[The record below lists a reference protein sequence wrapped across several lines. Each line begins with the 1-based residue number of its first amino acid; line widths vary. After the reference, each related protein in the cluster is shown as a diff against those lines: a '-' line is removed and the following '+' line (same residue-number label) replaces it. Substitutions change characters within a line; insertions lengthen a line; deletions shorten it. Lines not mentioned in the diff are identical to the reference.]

1 MGIQNLQS
9 NEINQNGYHK
19 NILTQDKIGALF
31 IFPNGYVPNDCLAC
45 DGYILKILD
54 YSSLYN
60 IIGKDYNKG
69 DEKSDEFRIPDYNI
83 SGRFLQPG
91 TSNFGAVKSAGLPN
105 ITDSAGNEISYLDN
119 MEMDLDVGDTND
131 FEAVVN
137 FWDNKMFSYNN
148 RIYIPETEY
157 GGIIGDREIITKNSE
172 IVLRGYT
179 WRGLL
184 STKVIIPPKDSTNL
198 ILSGEIN
205 AVVRML
211 IGDYFGNL
219 FYVPDEDTKKSVS
232 NYSVDRFTDVASAI
246 YKLLDSISMRLNIRY
261 DQDKKAVELK
271 AVDVLDYSEELEY
284 SQDNKLDFDIR
295 DCRNGVN
302 HLICGGSGQGLEREI
317 IHLYVQQDG
326 SIGDT
331 QYYFG
336 LNENAQFYDY
346 ANAESTE
353 KLQEI
358 MNKKTFDVDVE
369 KLGIDAHIG
378 DIVGGRDYLTGM
390 YCARPIEN
398 VICCVMSGKM
408 SKEYELE
415 GENDNGDS

>member
-1 MGIQNLQS
+1 MALKLQAALNGNETVLQS
-9 NEINQNGYHK
+9 ESSNTYSGELSAPVLPVKYRNGAREYP
-19 NILTQDKIGALF
+19 LSVVAEDDAG
-31 IFPNGYVPNDCLAC
+31 
-45 DGYILKILD
+45 
-54 YSSLYN
+54 
-60 IIGKDYNKG
+60 
-69 DEKSDEFRIPDYNI
+69 NI
-83 SGRFLQPG
+83 SRNNSTIISVVNPVHFDFII
-91 TSNFGAVKSAGLPN
+91 S
-105 ITDSAGNEISYLDN
+105 DSAGNEISYLDN

-137 FWDNKMFSYNN
+137 FWDDKMFSYNN

-205 AVVRML
+205 AVIRIL
-211 IGDYFGNL
+211 IGNYFGNL
-219 FYVPDEDTKKSVS
+219 FYVSDEDTKKSVS

-271 AVDVLDYSEELEY
+271 AVDILDYSEELEY
-284 SQDNKLDFDIR
+284 SQDSKLDFDIR

-336 LNENAQFYDY
+336 LDENAQFYDY

-353 KLQEI
+353 KLREDGEHRLKELQ
-358 MNKKTFDVDVE
+358 NYKKMSLSVDDVDLE
-369 KLGIDAHIG
+369 IG
-378 DIVGGRDYLTGM
+378 DIVGGREYITGTVVKK
-390 YCARPIEN
+390 PIIN
-398 VICCVMSGKM
+398 KILQNKDGRISI
-408 SKEYELE
+408 EYKLK
-415 GENDNGDS
+415 GEQ

>member
-1 MGIQNLQS
+1 MALKLQAALNGNETVLQS
-9 NEINQNGYHK
+9 ESSNTYSGELSAPVLPVKYRNGAREYP
-19 NILTQDKIGALF
+19 LSVVAEDDAG
-31 IFPNGYVPNDCLAC
+31 
-45 DGYILKILD
+45 
-54 YSSLYN
+54 
-60 IIGKDYNKG
+60 
-69 DEKSDEFRIPDYNI
+69 NI
-83 SGRFLQPG
+83 SRNNSTIISVVNPVHFDFII
-91 TSNFGAVKSAGLPN
+91 S
-105 ITDSAGNEISYLDN
+105 DSAGNEISYLDN

-137 FWDNKMFSYNN
+137 FWDDKMFSYNN

-219 FYVPDEDTKKSVS
+219 FYVPDEDTQKSVS

-317 IHLYVQQDG
+317 IHLYVQNPF
-326 SIGDT
+326 S
-331 QYYFG
+331 
-336 LNENAQFYDY
+336 
-346 ANAESTE
+346 
-353 KLQEI
+353 
-358 MNKKTFDVDVE
+358 
-369 KLGIDAHIG
+369 
-378 DIVGGRDYLTGM
+378 
-390 YCARPIEN
+390 
-398 VICCVMSGKM
+398 
-408 SKEYELE
+408 
-415 GENDNGDS
+415 